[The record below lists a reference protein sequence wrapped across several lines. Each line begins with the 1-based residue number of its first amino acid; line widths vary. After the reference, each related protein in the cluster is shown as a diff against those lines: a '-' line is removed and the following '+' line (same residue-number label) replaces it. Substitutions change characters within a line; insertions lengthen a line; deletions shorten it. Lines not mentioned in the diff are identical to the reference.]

1 MYFICYNFAFKLTE
15 NWRSEWQD
23 WAHWSPIRNQTWYPR
38 HTSES
43 TTAPMTTTETVIQ
56 DVIKDVL
63 KEAGLGQEINETS
76 VATPEADQPDQTR
89 VSYINIMYLIFVT

>member
-1 MYFICYNFAFKLTE
+1 
-15 NWRSEWQD
+15 
-23 WAHWSPIRNQTWYPR
+23 
-38 HTSES
+38 
-43 TTAPMTTTETVIQ
+43 MTTTETVIQ

-89 VSYINIMYLIFVT
+89 VSYISIMFLIFVT